1 MMPWNMRDYPT
12 SLKNFDP
19 LIRKKIIDIANALV
33 QNGYE
38 EDRAIPIATSQ
49 GKEWYENASQEELD
63 QFKEEPNP
71 SMNDDHELTSNPDL
85 LDEDVEVFYEDE
97 QWKVKTQKAQRASD
111 TFDRKEEALDRAKE
125 IADNRG
131 TQVISYTK
139 DGKRQD

>member
-19 LIRKKIIDIANALV
+19 LIRKKIIDIAKALV

>member
-1 MMPWNMRDYPT
+1 MRDYPT